1 MHDITE
7 YCADR
12 LPELL
17 RLLQG
22 SDLLELVIQDGDRRV
37 RIVRSPGSVPG
48 DAIGLAEAPEG
59 GAFAAEP
66 GFAEIRSPVVGTFYR
81 AGKLGMAPLVSEGS
95 EVEEDTVVGIVESLQ
110 QLTDIE
116 AGHIGMVTRVLAT
129 DGQPVE
135 YGQVLF
141 EVTPR
146 G

>member
-17 RLLQG
+17 RLMQG
-22 SDLLELVIQDGDRRV
+22 SDLLELVIQDGDRQV
-37 RIVRSPGSVPG
+37 RIVRALGAVRDG
-48 DAIGLAEAPEG
+48 AIGLAEVQEDG
-59 GAFAAEP
+59 GFAAQP
-66 GFAEIRSPVVGTFYR
+66 GFAEIRSPVVGTFYQ
-81 AGKLGMAPLVSEGS
+81 AGKPGMAPLVSEGS
-95 EVEEDTVVGIVESLQ
+95 EVEENTVVGIVESLQ

-116 AGHIGMVTRVLAT
+116 AGHVGTVTRVLAT